1 MLWYSQAL
9 SYVLFNLLVVIFY
22 TEQKTTLVAKKG
34 DISSPGD
41 ENILQVVT
49 CMSHP
54 PQKLSF
60 LDNYEVLTCCSSIK
74 FFFHFRQPT
83 TANIWYCM
91 KTFLCAT
98 AELE

>member
-34 DISSPGD
+34 AISSPGD

-49 CMSHP
+49 CM
-54 PQKLSF
+54 
-60 LDNYEVLTCCSSIK
+60 
-74 FFFHFRQPT
+74 
-83 TANIWYCM
+83 
-91 KTFLCAT
+91 
-98 AELE
+98 